1 MAALAWGGQHERN
14 RQMPDGRIRRPGR
27 RHAGGGRK
35 LEPSDRTV
43 YLVDL
48 DALTPVE
55 GVVTTRLA
63 RVPAQ
68 GPATDL
74 SRETE
79 EVMVRCSDGQ
89 SRSGASVTYDASG
102 AETDRYSEDT
112 PWEATP
118 NGGVYGAIKSFAC
131 DNMRP
136 ESKSWPTIQAF
147 IEDGR
152 GK

>member
-1 MAALAWGGQHERN
+1 MSAIVKCLMAGFIGLAAATPAAAESWSRFS
-14 RQMPDGRIRRPGR
+14 
-27 RHAGGGRK
+27 A
-35 LEPSDRTV
+35 SDRTV

-48 DALTPVE
+48 DAMTPVD

-79 EVMVRCSDGQ
+79 EVMVRCSDSQ
-89 SRSGASVTYDASG
+89 SRSGVTVTYDASG
-102 AETDRYSEDT
+102 AETDRYSEDS
-112 PWEATP
+112 PWEATST
-118 NGGVYGAIKSFAC
+118 GGVYGAIKSFAC

-136 ESKSWPTIQAF
+136 EGKSWPSIQAF

>member
-1 MAALAWGGQHERN
+1 MSAIVKCLMAGFAGLAVATPAAAESWSRFSN
-14 RQMPDGRIRRPGR
+14 
-27 RHAGGGRK
+27 
-35 LEPSDRTV
+35 SDRTV